1 MYAFFFFFFSSR
13 RRHTRSDRDWSSDVC
28 SSDLDAQPARPEP
41 RDPHRLRP
49 VPRRG
54 GLADADVR
62 SAAGRALPRPVR
74 ATPVSARVYRVG
86 LTGGIASGKST
97 AAEFFGA
104 LGVPILDSDQV
115 AREVVEPGQPPLE
128 RLVERFGPSILT
140 PDGHLDRPAL
150 REIVFSDPKARADLE
165 ALTHPAIGAAMEARS
180 AAAGGPYQI
189 LVIPLLVE
197 KNLGSHVNRVL
208 VVDCEEQLQIRR
220 LRARDGATIAQAQA
234 ILDAQAPRSTR
245 LKAADDVIRND
256 ADLSAIRDQVA
267 TLHTRYLELAQPP
280 RA

>member
-1 MYAFFFFFFSSR
+1 MSA
-13 RRHTRSDRDWSSDVC
+13 VG
-28 SSDLDAQPARPEP
+28 
-41 RDPHRLRP
+41 LR
-49 VPRRG
+49 
-54 GLADADVR
+54 
-62 SAAGRALPRPVR
+62 
-74 ATPVSARVYRVG
+74 TFRVG

-97 AAEFFGA
+97 AAKFFGA

-115 AREVVEPGQPPLE
+115 ARDVVEPGQPPLE
-128 RLVERFGPSILT
+128 RLVERFGRKILT

-150 REIVFSDPKARADLE
+150 RDIVFSDPKARADLE

-197 KNLGSHVNRVL
+197 KNLASHVDRVL
-208 VVDCEEQLQIRR
+208 VVDCDEELQIRR
-220 LRARDGATIAQAQA
+220 LRDRDGSTPEQVQA
-234 ILDAQAPRSTR
+234 ILKAQAPRAAR

-256 ADLSAIRDQVA
+256 SDMSAVRDQVA
-267 TLHTRYLELAQPP
+267 ALHQRYLELAAR

>member
-1 MYAFFFFFFSSR
+1 VS
-13 RRHTRSDRDWSSDVC
+13 TR
-28 SSDLDAQPARPEP
+28 A
-41 RDPHRLRP
+41 
-49 VPRRG
+49 
-54 GLADADVR
+54 
-62 SAAGRALPRPVR
+62 
-74 ATPVSARVYRVG
+74 YRVG

-97 AAEFFGA
+97 AAKFFDA

-115 AREVVEPGQPPLE
+115 ARDVVEPGQPPLE

-180 AAAGGPYQI
+180 ATAGGPYQI

-197 KNLGSHVNRVL
+197 KNLSAHVDRVL
-208 VVDCEEQLQIRR
+208 VIDCEEQAQIRR
-220 LRARDGATIAQAQA
+220 LRSRDGSTLEQARAILNAQASRA
-234 ILDAQAPRSTR
+234 VR
-245 LKAADDVIRND
+245 LKAADDVIHND
-256 ADLSAIRDQVA
+256 TDMNAVRDQVTA
-267 TLHTRYLELAQPP
+267 LHARYLDLAQQP